1 MNPGVLWTVW
11 SVPSIFL
18 QGNWKWHMDTNGR
31 CIACMAYQ
39 QWNRSLSTCTKN
51 FKSCV
56 ILFCINFHVFPLFFF
71 LQAAQRRCS
80 CQHGERTSQS
90 TLLSWRSHPCPCGSG
105 SHHRSANQPLHPGQ
119 HLRCECSVVKKRDGF
134 LKMHFRNVFEL
145 PHNPLCS
152 HFLLDRKWQ
161 FCFRIWFPCFV
172 SNYTFCISLLPPVS
186 LVDVGGV

>member
-71 LQAAQRRCS
+71 FCRQHKDVALVNMANVLHRAHFSADAAILAHAALDLTTDLLTSHYTLGNIYAVSAALWRRGMASWKCILEMFLNFLIILCAHTFCWTGNGS
-80 CQHGERTSQS
+80 FVLGSDFLVLYQITPFAS
-90 TLLSWRSHPCPCGSG
+90 LS
-105 SHHRSANQPLHPGQ
+105 
-119 HLRCECSVVKKRDGF
+119 
-134 LKMHFRNVFEL
+134 
-145 PHNPLCS
+145 
-152 HFLLDRKWQ
+152 FLLCLW
-161 FCFRIWFPCFV
+161 
-172 SNYTFCISLLPPVS
+172 
-186 LVDVGGV
+186 